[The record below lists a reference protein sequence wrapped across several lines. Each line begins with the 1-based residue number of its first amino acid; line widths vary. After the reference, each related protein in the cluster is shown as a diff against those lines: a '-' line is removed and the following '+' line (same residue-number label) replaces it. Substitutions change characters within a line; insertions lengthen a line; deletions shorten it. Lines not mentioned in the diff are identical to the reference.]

1 MFVFTIKKD
10 DLVGEGV
17 LPVSDMCSGASSKR
31 VIQLH
36 RYGQTKT
43 GSITAEFIFI
53 EPESGNDQDEPKTD
67 TPRQNNSNRLSSAFF
82 NEDTNNQLQ
91 SRLLNPEILSSGSYS
106 SPTTNS
112 TQSAPYQHL
121 RTESMKENRT
131 ASGTR
136 VINRNY
142 LQIQANS
149 YNNRANTLN
158 PSQRGRI
165 GTSQH
170 DINQFGSNNEPKRTR
185 SISRSVKNLFS
196 SKPGKREQSY
206 DSTNTYNVNNCNN
219 YDVNSGKLN
228 LL

>member
-1 MFVFTIKKD
+1 M
-10 DLVGEGV
+10 
-17 LPVSDMCSGASSKR
+17 LPVTDMCSGSSSKR

-36 RYGQTKT
+36 RYGHTKT

-53 EPESGNDQDEPKTD
+53 EPETSKDQDEPKLD
-67 TPRQNNSNRLSSAFF
+67 NLPHLRQNNNSNRLSSTFF

-106 SPTTNS
+106 SPTSNPN
-112 TQSAPYQHL
+112 QSALNQQE
-121 RTESMKENRT
+121 RNGSMKESST
-131 ASGTR
+131 GTGTR

-142 LQIQANS
+142 LQIQAN
-149 YNNRANTLN
+149 NRANTLS

-170 DINQFGSNNEPKRTR
+170 DLNEFGSGSEPKRTR

-196 SKPGKREQSY
+196 KPGKREQSY
-206 DSTNTYNVNNCNN
+206 DSSNTYNVNNYN
-219 YDVNSGKLN
+219 DANSGKLDKN
-228 LL
+228 